1 MRRFRLYWD
10 GGMRSNN
17 SAEYL
22 LDWAGRCL
30 PNRHANLFDGEKYI
44 CTIKMGELGTAPTYS
59 INDFEVGYNDII
71 ALL

>member
-30 PNRHANLFDGEKYI
+30 PNRHANLFDGEEYI
-44 CTIKMGELGTAPTYS
+44 CTIKMGELGTAPT
-59 INDFEVGYNDII
+59 
-71 ALL
+71 